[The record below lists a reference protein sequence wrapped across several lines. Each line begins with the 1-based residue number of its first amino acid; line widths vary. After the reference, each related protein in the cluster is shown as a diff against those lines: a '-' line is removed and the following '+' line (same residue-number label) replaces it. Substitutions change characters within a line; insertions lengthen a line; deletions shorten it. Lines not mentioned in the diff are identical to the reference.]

1 MSTCTSSISKT
12 VRCFNQSFR
21 RAGCQSGSQGCR
33 QHARHGVHDRAPSCR
48 LSRAARASVSVVAGL
63 VLISIA
69 APAAP
74 PSGSDLNSPTATWFR
89 DLMRPDTNTSCCDA
103 SDCRTVVSRIT
114 PDGWEARIG
123 ARWLRVPP
131 DRVLHQTNPTGQAV
145 ACYLPWLGIIC
156 FVPPPQS

>member
-1 MSTCTSSISKT
+1 MPLD
-12 VRCFNQSFR
+12 QPP
-21 RAGCQSGSQGCR
+21 
-33 QHARHGVHDRAPSCR
+33 ARPGASN
-48 LSRAARASVSVVAGL
+48 ATTRASVSLAAGL
-63 VLISIA
+63 AFISIA
-69 APAAP
+69 ASAAP
-74 PSGSDLNSPTATWFR
+74 PPGSDPNSPTATWFR

-103 SDCRTVVSRIT
+103 SDCRNVVSRIT

-131 DRVLHQTNPTGQAV
+131 DRVLHQDNPTGQAV